1 LYVHCPTYGHLHW
14 DLGAD
19 DLLLVLPGNIAKKTP
34 ASSVVLETKKLDSM
48 PGGLTKDHAY
58 AVIKAYTDGSTDK

>member
-1 LYVHCPTYGHLHW
+1 
-14 DLGAD
+14 
-19 DLLLVLPGNIAKKTP
+19 LLLVLPGNIAKKTP